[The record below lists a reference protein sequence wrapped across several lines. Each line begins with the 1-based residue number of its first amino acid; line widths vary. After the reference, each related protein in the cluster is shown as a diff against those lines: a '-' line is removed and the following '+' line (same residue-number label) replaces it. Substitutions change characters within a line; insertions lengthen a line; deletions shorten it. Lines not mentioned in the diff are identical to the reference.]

1 MQYTVVII
9 HLTYKY
15 FNFRQMDTFSLYSST
30 LKQISSQIFPETN
43 ETVPILNPEIIKLF
57 TASLGLTFASQKE
70 HEGNVCLA
78 NSHEVRPE
86 FKETFTSKNL
96 FDYIYAIFHSSVF
109 REKLKENL
117 QIDFPYIPIQTDKT
131 KFWKLVQLGGELRK
145 IHLQNTGITEL
156 CSININDYQLAQ
168 KWLQDR
174 KDQEL
179 TRKDISHYQKIIMKL
194 TETIRIVKK
203 IDKLDI

>member
-1 MQYTVVII
+1 
-9 HLTYKY
+9 
-15 FNFRQMDTFSLYSST
+15 MDTFSLYSST

-96 FDYIYAIFHSSVF
+96 FDYILS
-109 REKLKENL
+109 L
-117 QIDFPYIPIQTDKT
+117 
-131 KFWKLVQLGGELRK
+131 
-145 IHLQNTGITEL
+145 IHI
-156 CSININDYQLAQ
+156 
-168 KWLQDR
+168 
-174 KDQEL
+174 
-179 TRKDISHYQKIIMKL
+179 
-194 TETIRIVKK
+194 
-203 IDKLDI
+203 